1 MLQDELPVL
10 VMAAQRFLQIDRKSC
25 SIRVI
30 RAIPL
35 SCSKDFSRN
44 ECFKTAIITD
54 LLTLLAQLLA

>member
-10 VMAAQRFLQIDRKSC
+10 VMAAQRFLQIDRKVSLQL
-25 SIRVI
+25 RVI

-44 ECFKTAIITD
+44 E
-54 LLTLLAQLLA
+54 